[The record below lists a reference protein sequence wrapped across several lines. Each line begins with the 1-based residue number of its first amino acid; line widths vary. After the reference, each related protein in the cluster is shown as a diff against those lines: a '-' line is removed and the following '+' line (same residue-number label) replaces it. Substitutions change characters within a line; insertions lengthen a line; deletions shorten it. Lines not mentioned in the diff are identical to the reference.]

1 MHDPTRLSER
11 TLRLVV
17 EAAPNAIVVVDAAGR
32 ILLVNAETERLFGYS
47 RQELLGRSAE
57 MLVPERY
64 RAAHPV
70 FRSQYAADP
79 VARRMGAG
87 RDLYARRRDGSEFP
101 VEIGLN
107 PIHSDEGT
115 LILSAIVD
123 ISDRKQAEMARFEA
137 LAARDRQKD
146 EFLAMLGHELRN
158 PLAPMRY
165 SIHLLKAHPPD
176 EAVFSRA
183 LDVLERQLQ
192 HIARL
197 VDDLLDVSRIIG
209 GHIELRKATL
219 DLAGVIARGAETAQP
234 LVEERRQRLEIVV
247 PSEPLWIEGD
257 LVRLAQVVANLL
269 TNASRYSPELGRIRL
284 TASREG
290 AEVCLRV
297 RDHGIG
303 IGPELLPRVFELF
316 VQGETSLARPH
327 GGLGIGLTLVRR
339 LVGLH
344 GGRVTVESAG
354 ADRGTEFT
362 VWLPLATRP
371 TEEDSE
377 TGAPLRPADA
387 SPRRVLVVDDNVDAA
402 EGAALILRTAGHVA
416 STCYDGSS
424 ALTLAVELG
433 PQVVLLDLG
442 LPDLDGYEVARRL
455 RELPSLSE
463 VVIVAVTGYG
473 QESDRR
479 RGREAGIDH
488 HLTKPVEPATLLT
501 LVGAGRRG

>member
-1 MHDPTRLSER
+1 MT
-11 TLRLVV
+11 
-17 EAAPNAIVVVDAAGR
+17 
-32 ILLVNAETERLFGYS
+32 
-47 RQELLGRSAE
+47 
-57 MLVPERY
+57 
-64 RAAHPV
+64 
-70 FRSQYAADP
+70 
-79 VARRMGAG
+79 
-87 RDLYARRRDGSEFP
+87 
-101 VEIGLN
+101 
-107 PIHSDEGT
+107 
-115 LILSAIVD
+115 
-123 ISDRKQAEMARFEA
+123 
-137 LAARDRQKD
+137 
-146 EFLAMLGHELRN
+146 
-158 PLAPMRY
+158 
-165 SIHLLKAHPPD
+165 
-176 EAVFSRA
+176 
-183 LDVLERQLQ
+183 
-192 HIARL
+192 RL

-219 DLAGVIARGAETAQP
+219 DLAEVIARGAETAQP

-297 RDHGIG
+297 SDHGIG

-316 VQGETSLARPH
+316 VQGETSLARPQ

-344 GGRVTVESAG
+344 GGRVTAHSSG
-354 ADRGTEFT
+354 ANLGSEFT

-371 TEEDSE
+371 AEESGD
-377 TGAPLRPADA
+377 TGALSSPADA

-402 EGAALILRTAGHVA
+402 EGAAIILRTAGHA
-416 STCYDGSS
+416 ACTCYDGSS
-424 ALTLAVELG
+424 ALTLAVELA

-473 QESDRR
+473 QESDRQ

-488 HLTKPVEPATLLT
+488 HLTKPVEPATLLA